1 MSLERVTDEMKN
13 GSAEKKKKKN
23 TNWLKV
29 VHSLSKKKKKDD
41 TRKDKRDYSKSRMWN
56 RHTWLRSKLIFCS
69 PNISS
74 NNS

>member
-29 VHSLSKKKKKDD
+29 VHSLSKKKKKMTPGKTREIIQSQECGTD
-41 TRKDKRDYSKSRMWN
+41 T
-56 RHTWLRSKLIFCS
+56 
-69 PNISS
+69 PG
-74 NNS
+74 